1 MKREIHHATPE
12 EHQLVI
18 AVMQE
23 FLDDFNTP
31 FVGLFWL
38 NPKAMS
44 LFGVRKTLCPEYMQD
59 ETVMMDLKEFHDYWE
74 KQHQIAVKRND
85 GSSIFFDVDS
95 YKKMP
100 RGAIVCEHG
109 TFVAITGDWIK
120 SVNKTRLTELLEDE
134 FNLLGISLTYRMFQQ
149 LNLGYD
155 WPENI
160 Y

>member
-1 MKREIHHATPE
+1 MKHEIHHTTPE
-12 EHQLVI
+12 EHQLAI

-23 FLDDFNTP
+23 FLDDFTTP
-31 FVGLFWL
+31 LIGLFWL

-44 LFGVRKTLCPEYMQD
+44 LFGVNKAPCPAWMQD
-59 ETVMMDLKEFHDYWE
+59 ETVIMDVKKFRDYWE